1 MRKLWVLIVLFT
13 LFLVGC
19 NGSSS
24 GGGEISKQVTNISIS
39 PINSIITKGLTQQYT
54 AIAIYSDGSSS
65 ELTSGVTWT
74 SSDTNIAT
82 INSNGLAKVI
92 AESGTTNISAS
103 YNGINS
109 QTVAKLTA
117 TTSAITAVSVSP
129 IDSIITKGLTQQYT
143 ATAIYSDGN
152 SSELTTGVNW
162 VSSDTNIATITSDG
176 LATVVASLGTT
187 DILATYNGVT
197 NDTPV
202 KLTATAAKVTAISI
216 SPIDSTIIKDLTQQ
230 YTATAKY
237 SDGSSSELTTGV
249 NWQSSNLAVAEID
262 DNGLARVISSS
273 GSTDISATYN
283 GVISQTPA
291 LLSATDAVVTE
302 LMLSPSESTIAN
314 GSTQQYTALAKYSDG
329 EYSIVNT
336 GLNWS
341 SSDNNIATITDTG
354 LATAIKGDGSTNITA
369 SYNGINSPAVILNT
383 TVAWVDVGSIQ
394 TSIAHMTSAM
404 SINGTPYIAYIDMT
418 LGKKV
423 SVKQFDGNEWI
434 YSGSPAFSESI
445 TTNTSGRSSNMIH
458 IATNSLNLPCISYA
472 TYATGDQIT
481 VNCINKDTKDWRTM
495 SANPINT
502 GTTGYIQSSLGISK
516 TNQIYVAYRDGYNGN
531 KVSVVVNNALFWS
544 PVGVSGFSESIL
556 TERANTLDM
565 KIAPDGTPYVAYV
578 SSKTTKLSVMKFD
591 GAKWVYVGESSFS
604 PGLNHMISLAI
615 APDNTPYVSFIAY
628 DIVYLHIPQVMKF
641 NGSKWEYVGESG
653 GVNTKTKIS
662 ADDDVI
668 AIAPDGTPY
677 IAFTD
682 KYKIPFGTSVMKFNG
697 SEWEYVGNKL
707 FGTNNP
713 YFLNILIDPI
723 TSTPYVSNMDGVLT
737 GNGTVMRFD

>member
-19 NGSSS
+19 NGGSS
-24 GGGEISKQVTNISIS
+24 GGGGISKQVTNISIS
-39 PINSIITKGLTQQYT
+39 PINSIITNGLTQQYT

-65 ELTSGVTWT
+65 ELTSGVTWA
-74 SSDTNIAT
+74 SSNTNIAT

-117 TTSAITAVSVSP
+117 TTAAITGVSVSP

-143 ATAIYSDGN
+143 ATAIYSDGS

-162 VSSDTNIATITSDG
+162 VSSDTSIATITSDG
-176 LATVVASLGTT
+176 LATVVSSSGTT
-187 DILATYNGVT
+187 NILATYNGVT

-216 SPIDSTIIKDLTQQ
+216 SPIDSTIIKGLTQQ
-230 YTATAKY
+230 YTATATY
-237 SDGSSSELTTGV
+237 SDGSYSELTTGV
-249 NWQSSNLAVAEID
+249 NWQSSNLQVAEID
-262 DNGLARVISSS
+262 DNGLATVISSS

-283 GVISQTPA
+283 GITSQTPA
-291 LLSATDAVVTE
+291 RLSATNAVVTD
-302 LMLSPSESTIAN
+302 LVLSPSESTIAN
-314 GSTQQYTALAKYSDG
+314 GNTQQYTAIAVYSDG
-329 EYSIVNT
+329 EYSVVNT
-336 GLNWS
+336 DLNWS
-341 SSDNNIATITDTG
+341 SSDNKIATITDTG
-354 LATAIKGDGSTNITA
+354 LATAIKGAGSTNITA
-369 SYNGINSPAVILNT
+369 SYNGVNSATAVLNT

-394 TSIAHMTSAM
+394 NSIAQMTSGM
-404 SINGTPYIAYIDMT
+404 SINGTPYIAYVDIA
-418 LGKKV
+418 LGKKI

-445 TTNTSGRSSNMIH
+445 ATPDFGRVTSMIN
-458 IATNSLNLPCISYA
+458 IATNSFNLPCISYA
-472 TYATGDQIT
+472 TDGKIT
-481 VNCINKDTKDWRTM
+481 VDCINKDTKDWRGM

-502 GTTGYIQSSLGISK
+502 GTTGYVKSSLGISK
-516 TNQIYVAYRDGYNGN
+516 TNQIYVAYTDGYYGN
-531 KVSVVVNNALFWS
+531 KVSVAVNNALLWS
-544 PVGVSGFSESIL
+544 PVGISGFSESIL
-556 TERANTLDM
+556 TDRTNTLDM

-578 SSKTTKLSVMKFD
+578 SSNTTKLSVMKFD
-591 GAKWVYVGESSFS
+591 GTKWVYVGESSFS

-615 APDNTPYVSFIAY
+615 APDNTPYVSFISY
-628 DIVYLHIPQVMKF
+628 DIYIHNPRVMKF

-653 GVNTKTKIS
+653 GVNANTKINAS
-662 ADDDVI
+662 EDVI

-682 KYKIPFGTSVMKFNG
+682 KYKLPFGTSVMKFNG

-713 YFLNILIDPI
+713 YFLNMLIDPI

-737 GNGTVMRFD
+737 GDGTIMRFD